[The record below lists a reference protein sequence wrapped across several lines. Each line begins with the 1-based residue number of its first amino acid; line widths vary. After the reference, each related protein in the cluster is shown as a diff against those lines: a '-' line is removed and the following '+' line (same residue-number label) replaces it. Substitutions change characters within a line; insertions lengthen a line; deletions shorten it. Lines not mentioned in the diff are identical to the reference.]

1 MNTDPITD
9 MLNRLKNGQAVNKK
23 TVDIPFSKM
32 KYKIA
37 KVLESEDFVESV
49 AKKGRSP
56 KKVLRVTLSY
66 DENNEPAITE
76 TARVSKPGRRK
87 YIQVDEIQPVKGGYG
102 ISILTTSKGI
112 MSNKEARKANVGGE
126 LLCKIH

>member
-23 TVDIPFSKM
+23 TVDIPFSKT

-37 KVLESEDFVESV
+37 KVLESEEFIESV
-49 AKKGRSP
+49 VKKGRNP

-66 DENNEPAITE
+66 DENDEPAITE
-76 TARVSKPGRRK
+76 TVRVSKPGRRK
-87 YIQVDEIQPVKGGYG
+87 YVQVDEIEQVKGGYG
-102 ISILTTSKGI
+102 ISVITTSKGI
-112 MSNKEARKANVGGE
+112 MSNREARDANVGGE
-126 LLCKIH
+126 LLCKIY

>member
-23 TVDIPFSKM
+23 TVDIPFSKT

-37 KVLESEDFVESV
+37 KVLESEGFVESV
-49 AKKGRSP
+49 AKKGRNP
-56 KKVLRVTLSY
+56 KKILRVTLSY
-66 DENNEPAITE
+66 DKNNKPAITDA
-76 TARVSKPGRRK
+76 TRVSKPGRRT
-87 YIQVDEIQPVKGGYG
+87 YVQVDEIEQVKGGYG

-112 MSNKEARKANVGGE
+112 MSNREAREANVGGE